1 MRRGN
6 MKEAP
11 NYTNAALVMGAVNLL
26 WVFMVIWATLG
37 FLAVLVTGFVLDKLI
52 LWCARRRAGDTAGG

>member
-1 MRRGN
+1 

-11 NYTNAALVMGAVNLL
+11 NYTNAALVMGGVNLL

-37 FLAVLVTGFVLDKLI
+37 FLAVLVAGFALDKLI
-52 LWCARRRAGDTAGG
+52 LWCARRRTGRTAGG

>member
-1 MRRGN
+1 
-6 MKEAP
+6 MKAAP

-52 LWCARRRAGDTAGG
+52 LWCARRRSGGTARG